1 MDPTNF
7 EVSHVALRPPRYTED
22 FPERVLDHQLHDGVP
37 EAAVSSIG
45 YQECCRAD
53 AGPQAFNYGL
63 ASFRPR
69 NGLIFVLLM

>member
-7 EVSHVALRPPRYTED
+7 EVSHVALRPPIYTEG

-37 EAAVSSIG
+37 EAAVSSISH
-45 YQECCRAD
+45 QECCRAD
-53 AGPQAFNYGL
+53 AGSQTFDYGL

-69 NGLIFVLLM
+69 NGLILVLLM